1 MNEVKNH
8 KPVLVGVPLNH
19 LLTSVS
25 VAQEP

>member
-1 MNEVKNH
+1 MSEVKNH